1 MFRIHFLF
9 VAMAI
14 VLASAPASAQTAKK
28 CGKNN
33 PRGTYTD
40 LRPIYP
46 PAKGNRCVDNYTP
59 GTWSFRDPSKKVK
72 IVVTGGSLSQMD
84 YFAMGYGKWV
94 AAACRN
100 VEVVNIA
107 EVSCNSSDILKK
119 FDARVLQNRNVNLGA
134 AGLEYWMM
142 LQGGLNNVSNP
153 TRVNAD
159 FMELFQTVHAKGMK
173 VFGVTLV
180 PWGDPAKD
188 KRWKG
193 ANAQKYQAFTKQCV
207 DWMMG
212 RLTPQ
217 EALGKLCPA
226 GKTSFTKA
234 DLPDVALNLF
244 DTPLL
249 DRKTQYGHMK
259 KEFTKDGVHPLAEG
273 HRVFIEYACTKGLL
287 PESWGCDCACL
298 AKPSSN

>member
-9 VAMAI
+9 VAILM
-14 VLASAPASAQTAKK
+14 VLASSPAWAQPAKK

-33 PRGTYTD
+33 PLGTYTD

-46 PAKGNRCVDNYTP
+46 PAKNNRCVDNYTP
-59 GTWSFRDPSKKVK
+59 GTWSFKDQSKKVK

-84 YFAMGYGKWV
+84 YFATGYGKWV

-107 EVSCNSSDILKK
+107 EVACNSSDILKK
-119 FDARVLQNRNVNLGA
+119 FDARVLQNKNVDLGA
-134 AGLEYWMM
+134 PGLEYWMM
-142 LQGGLNNVSNP
+142 LQGGLNNVSDPN
-153 TRVNAD
+153 RVNAD

-180 PWGDPAKD
+180 PWGNPAKD

-193 ANAQKYQAFTKQCV
+193 ANAKKYQAWTKQCV

-217 EALGKLCPA
+217 EALGRLCPA
-226 GKTSFTKA
+226 GKTSFAKA
-234 DLPDVALNLF
+234 DLPDVTLNLF

-249 DRKTQYGHMK
+249 DKGSQYGHMK
-259 KEFTKDGVHPLAEG
+259 KELTKDGIHPLAEG
-273 HRVFIEYACTKGLL
+273 HRMFIEHACTKGLL
-287 PESWGCDCACL
+287 PRSWGCDCACL
-298 AKPSSN
+298 RKPSSN